1 LREPS
6 NTMNVCA
13 CGRRTNSDQS
23 ICDRCT
29 ALLLF
34 GLARDATQAE
44 IKDAYRVLAKVW
56 HPDRFQGDE
65 RLRQQAEEKLKEI
78 NAAHQLLITIPA
90 EGPHRPTPESGPQPQ
105 QPAEPTAADSDARP
119 YSRPQTTSPWTTLH
133 IRRQADRRKRLSLI
147 VAIAVIGAAWTFQR
161 YGRTLAAEFSTTPVT
176 NDASRAVASDNSRQ
190 RTKDNATSGASTG
203 ADVAARSGVKPT
215 ARTRTSASP
224 SLLVYPADDP
234 SVAYFTVGSTRS
246 DVVKVQ
252 GTPTKIAGNI
262 FEYGSSEVY
271 FQDGR
276 VQSWHVDPGA
286 PLKARMPE

>member
-1 LREPS
+1 
-6 NTMNVCA
+6 
-13 CGRRTNSDQS
+13 
-23 ICDRCT
+23 
-29 ALLLF
+29 
-34 GLARDATQAE
+34 
-44 IKDAYRVLAKVW
+44 
-56 HPDRFQGDE
+56 
-65 RLRQQAEEKLKEI
+65 
-78 NAAHQLLITIPA
+78 
-90 EGPHRPTPESGPQPQ
+90 
-105 QPAEPTAADSDARP
+105 
-119 YSRPQTTSPWTTLH
+119 
-133 IRRQADRRKRLSLI
+133 
-147 VAIAVIGAAWTFQR
+147 
-161 YGRTLAAEFSTTPVT
+161 
-176 NDASRAVASDNSRQ
+176 
-190 RTKDNATSGASTG
+190 
-203 ADVAARSGVKPT
+203 VKPT